1 MAEFNLSVVA
11 PDRTIFEDKVSS
23 IIAPGVLGYFG
34 IQAGHEPL
42 IAALDTGIVEVK
54 EANGNKRYVS
64 ITGGFLEVS
73 GSSVIILADNGQH
86 SDEIDV
92 AAAEAEL
99 EIARKVLRNE
109 DASMTKEE
117 ATSLI
122 RKATN
127 NIKASRMR

>member
-1 MAEFNLSVVA
+1 MHLSVVA
-11 PDRTIFEDKVSS
+11 PDRTIFEDNVSS
-23 IIAPGVLGYFG
+23 VVAPGVLGYFG
-34 IQAGHEPL
+34 IQPGHEPL
-42 IAALDTGIVEVK
+42 IAALDTGIVEVR
-54 EANGNKRYVS
+54 EPNGNKRYVS

-73 GSSVIILADNGQH
+73 EGNVIILADGGMH

-92 AAAEAEL
+92 AAAEAEV

-117 ATSLI
+117 ATAMI
-122 RKATN
+122 RRATN